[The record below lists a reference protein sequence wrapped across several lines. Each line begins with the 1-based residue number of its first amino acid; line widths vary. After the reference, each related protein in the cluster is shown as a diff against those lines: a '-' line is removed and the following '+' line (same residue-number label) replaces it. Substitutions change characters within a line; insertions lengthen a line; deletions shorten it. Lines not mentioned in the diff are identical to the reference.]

1 MSNTLESDVNTAE
14 TVATQAADLAAL
26 SGNPAAVTAAGAV
39 QAVDAVTQ
47 AVEAAVPHN
56 TAIAAIG
63 AGVQALSQTPIV
75 AASPQAASLSNIA
88 ASFFAWLKTE
98 FGKL

>member
-1 MSNTLESDVNTAE
+1 MSNTIENDVNTAE
-14 TVATQAADLAAL
+14 SVATQAAAIAAL

-47 AVEAAVPHN
+47 AVEAAAPHH

-88 ASFFAWLKTE
+88 ASFFGWLQAE
-98 FGKL
+98 FAKL